1 MRELVQAAARL
12 GNAHP
17 LQPFDNALLCGG
29 ALEVLVARQH
39 LGHLRA
45 DRHVR
50 RQRRQRVLE
59 DHRDMRAADLVE
71 LLTRKT
77 GKLAALELDRA
88 LDNTVGRGEAHGG
101 QHRLAL
107 ARSAFADKAE
117 AFASRN
123 AEGQLLHGL
132 DAAVLRLE

>member
-1 MRELVQAAARL
+1 
-12 GNAHP
+12 
-17 LQPFDNALLCGG
+17 
-29 ALEVLVARQH
+29 
-39 LGHLRA
+39 
-45 DRHVR
+45 
-50 RQRRQRVLE
+50 
-59 DHRDMRAADLVE
+59 MRAADLVE

-107 ARSAFADKAE
+107 ARSAFADKAK

-132 DAAVLRLE
+132 DAAVLRLERDGEVADIKKGGFFSRAGQVNAHAG